1 MEFKDI
7 VQVWDFEFD
16 SSVRTMIA
24 SLEDAADVVVQ
35 VWSHSCRESPSN
47 FSPPATLLYLLE
59 GPGENSMRAA
69 SEMLSWRLKLIRNFS
84 VKLLQVRRNFSAID
98 PIADSQFKPLCLL
111 TTDPVANQ
119 IGAQST
125 SIDKIHIISSMAN
138 AKLSCKSDFKLW
150 GEQITTPQGLKSIQL
165 RVRLRKRIQDQ
176 IWNRSNH
183 FWILGPNGQCSQP
196 GKRKKYLARE
206 KWTMKNVLQQYT
218 YITQVSSSWLVYSS
232 SIMDLSPSSF
242 GEITVNFWLAPS
254 MVET

>member
-7 VQVWDFEFD
+7 VQVWDFKFD

-125 SIDKIHIISSMAN
+125 SIDKIHIISSIAN
-138 AKLSCKSDFKLW
+138 TKLSCKSDFKLW
-150 GEQITTPQGLKSIQL
+150 GEQIITPQ
-165 RVRLRKRIQDQ
+165 V
-176 IWNRSNH
+176 H
-183 FWILGPNGQCSQP
+183 
-196 GKRKKYLARE
+196 
-206 KWTMKNVLQQYT
+206 T
-218 YITQVSSSWLVYSS
+218 
-232 SIMDLSPSSF
+232 
-242 GEITVNFWLAPS
+242 APS
-254 MVET
+254 QAPKADTRSDMKQIKPLWIYREIDTWT